1 MIFIVK
7 LPEGTPKS
15 HEIYRE
21 DLLRLH
27 PDESTNFSSRGW
39 VRVLGV
45 PSALG
50 SRERVEL
57 ITMVPITMNW
67 IKPLYNYGY
76 WYYFF
81 SWKKLFIY

>member
-1 MIFIVK
+1 MMLCQITR
-7 LPEGTPKS
+7 GYPKIPWDSRHFS
-15 HEIYRE
+15 HEICRE
-21 DLLRLH
+21 DLLGLH
-27 PDESTNFSSRGW
+27 PDESTNFSSRW

-67 IKPLYNYGY
+67 IKPLYNYG
-76 WYYFF
+76 F
-81 SWKKLFIY
+81 